1 MKMKFLL
8 ATLVGTTF
16 FTNAVWAQTV
26 TSTENNV
33 TCTAG
38 KQCVKDGKKCDNKG
52 KCDKRCHRG
61 VKALNC
67 RQGENMKRDMFAG
80 INLTDT
86 QKTQLE
92 ALKQRRQQ
100 QRDEIRANRPAKDST
115 LTREQRR
122 ALRVQR
128 EAKNR
133 EGRLEYL
140 REVKEII
147 GPDNYV
153 IFLENMIVD
162 RPNVG
167 KKMART
173 GKNMKNK
180 YGKRGH
186 DRRGKVSPV
195 KDQAMK

>member
-100 QRDEIRANRPAKDST
+100 QRDEMRANRPAKDST
-115 LTREQRR
+115 LTREQRQ

-180 YGKRGH
+180 DGKRGH